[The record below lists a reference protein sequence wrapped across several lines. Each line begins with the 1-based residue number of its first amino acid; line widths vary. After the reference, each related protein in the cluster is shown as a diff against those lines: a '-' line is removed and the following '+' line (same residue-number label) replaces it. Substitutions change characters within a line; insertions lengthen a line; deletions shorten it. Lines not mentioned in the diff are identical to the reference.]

1 MKIVLVDG
9 NNLLYRSYFATA
21 YNGNLMKNSKGFPTN
36 ALYGF
41 INMMNKIIMEE
52 NPDYM
57 MVAFDKGKT
66 FRHDKYDTYKGTRQ
80 ETPDDL
86 KVQFKLSREICKAL
100 GITALEIDNYEADD
114 IIGTFAKKCD
124 DEGIEATIISS
135 DKDLL
140 QLITDK
146 VKVKLLKTHDY
157 IMMDKNEFKNTYG
170 LDPIKMIDLKSLMGD
185 ASDNIPGVKGIGEKT
200 AIKLLQE
207 YGSLDGVYNN
217 IDNIK
222 GSMHDKL
229 VTDKDNAYMSYDL
242 ATIYKMVPIETNL
255 DTIKKNSINV
265 EEYSNIL
272 KELEFFS
279 LLKKIDVKEEKVVK
293 EIKTNEVIII
303 DDLSKLI
310 LEEEYSIYLEILGY
324 NYHDA
329 KPLGVSIYSKE
340 KAYFVPFDL
349 LIKSNIFS
357 DNKKKYTYD
366 LKKILVI
373 FDKYDIKIDKN
384 IRDLMI
390 EGYLLNKNIKNDI
403 SYLANQYEYDIMFYD
418 KEFGSE
424 ITLHEV
430 DSSIL
435 VSNAIKKAQFIFDK
449 QNEIYEELKNE
460 EMETLYKEIELP
472 LVYVLAD
479 MELTGFKVDREY
491 LESMKYEIDEKLK
504 NLEKSIYAISK
515 EEFNISSPK
524 QLADILFNKLMI
536 PYPKKVKDNNYS
548 TSKDILDKLEADYEI
563 VRLVLEYRM
572 YAKLYSNYIV
582 GLMDEIKA
590 DGRIH
595 TIFNQTLT
603 RTGRLSSESPNL
615 QNIPVRIEEGRK
627 IRKAFI
633 PSEDSI
639 IVSSDYSQIELRVF
653 AHMAK
658 AENMIDAFKN
668 DLDIHAK
675 TASDIFHIPI
685 TEVDKGM
692 RRSAK
697 AVNFGI
703 IYGISSFGLSEDL
716 GINVYE
722 AKDFI
727 DNYLAT
733 FPGIKEYMDKVVKDA
748 YQSGFVKTLFGRKRV
763 IDELK
768 NKNYLIRSSG
778 ERMAMNTPIQ
788 GTAADILKMAMIKLH
803 NILDEKNLNT
813 KMIVQ
818 VHDELVFDVPNN
830 EVEIVI
836 PIIKDT
842 MENIYQMSVPLK
854 VDIEYGK
861 DWYEA
866 K

>member
-21 YNGNLMKNSKGFPTN
+21 YSGNLMKNSKGFPTN
-36 ALYGF
+36 ALFGF
-41 INMMNKIIMEE
+41 INMINKIITDEKPE
-52 NPDYM
+52 YM

-66 FRHDKYDTYKGTRQ
+66 FRHDKYETYKGTRA

-100 GITALEIDNYEADD
+100 GIKALEIDNYEADD
-114 IIGTFAKKCD
+114 IIGTFAKKCNEENLD
-124 DEGIEATIISS
+124 GLIISS

-140 QLITDK
+140 QLITNN

-157 IMMDKNEFKNTYG
+157 IMMDENEFRNTYG

-185 ASDNIPGVKGIGEKT
+185 SSDNIPGVKGIGEKT

-207 YGSLDGVYNN
+207 YGSLDGVYEN

-222 GSMHDKL
+222 GSVHDKL
-229 VTDKDNAYMSYDL
+229 VTDKDNAFMSYDL
-242 ATIYKMVPIETNL
+242 ATIYKEVPIDTNI
-255 DTIKKNSINV
+255 DSIKKENINE

-279 LLKKIDVKEEKVVK
+279 LLKKMDTKEDVKKEVNNLVV
-293 EIKTNEVIII
+293 INNLS
-303 DDLSKLI
+303 DLV
-310 LEEEYSIYLEILGY
+310 LEDEYGIYLELLGY

-329 KPLGVSIYSKE
+329 KPLGVSIYSKNH
-340 KAYFVPFDL
+340 AYYVPFEL
-349 LIKSNIFS
+349 LIKSDIFA

-366 LKKILVI
+366 LKKMLVV
-373 FDKYDIKIDKN
+373 FDKNDIKIDKN

-403 SYLANQYEYDIMFYD
+403 AYLANQDDYDITFYD

-430 DSSIL
+430 DENV
-435 VSNAIKKAQFIFDK
+435 VSANAIKKAMYLFDK
-449 QNEIYEELKNE
+449 QKEFYDELKSE
-460 EMETLYKEIELP
+460 EMESLYNDIELP
-472 LVYVLAD
+472 LVYVLAN
-479 MELTGFKVDREY
+479 MEITGFKVDRDY
-491 LESMKYEIDEKLK
+491 LEEMKMEINEKLK
-504 NLEKSIYAISK
+504 GLEKDIYNISN

-524 QLADILFNKLMI
+524 QLADVLFNKLLI
-536 PYPKKVKDNNYS
+536 PYPKRIKNDNYS
-548 TSKDILDKLEADYEI
+548 TSKDILDKLAPNYEI

-572 YAKLYSNYIV
+572 YSKLYSNYIV
-582 GLMDEIKA
+582 GLIDEIKE
-590 DGRIH
+590 DGKIH

-615 QNIPVRIEEGRK
+615 QNIPIRIEEGRK
-627 IRKAFI
+627 IRRAFI
-633 PSEDSI
+633 PSNDSI
-639 IVSSDYSQIELRVF
+639 IISSDYSQIELRVF

-658 AENMIDAFKN
+658 ATNMIEAFKN

-675 TASDIFHIPI
+675 TASDIYGIPLA
-685 TEVDKGM
+685 EVDKDM

-733 FPGIKEYMDKVVKDA
+733 FPGIKEYMDREIAEA
-748 YQSGFVKTLFGRKRV
+748 YKNGYVKTLFNRKRI

-778 ERMAMNTPIQ
+778 ERMALNTPIQ
-788 GTAADILKMAMIKLH
+788 GTAADIIKMAMIKLQKK
-803 NILDEKNLNT
+803 LDEMNLNT
-813 KMIVQ
+813 KMLVQ

-836 PIIKDT
+836 PVIRET
-842 MENIYQMSVPLK
+842 MENIYKMDVPLK